1 MTVEYDTIIRGG
13 TIVDGTGMPKWV
25 GDLAIKEGKIA
36 AIDGLKKA
44 KAKKEINAEGL
55 IVAPGFVD
63 AHTHYD
69 AQLFWDPYCTISGWH
84 GVTSVVIGNCGF
96 GFAPCRPE
104 DRDRSML
111 SMTRNEQIALE
122 AMQEGMPWDWT
133 TFPEFLDSLD
143 RTPKGVNVLTFAPLS
158 PLMIY
163 AMGSFAEAKKRRP
176 NEEELKKICD
186 LIDDAMEAGAAGW
199 SVQRMGEH
207 SIQPDFDGTPM
218 VTDIMTDEE
227 GYAFAEVLRKRG
239 EGIIQLTY
247 APSGDKMAE
256 DFFDL
261 PTVEGWVEKLA
272 EVSGRPVLHNTLL
285 AIDGKPE
292 VHRHA
297 MEWLQAC
304 HEKGLTVYG
313 HADTNRNF
321 QQFNFETWN
330 GFDIAPNWKAAL
342 MGTSEERLANLKN
355 PEIRAKMIADK
366 PWLASF
372 EGIGLI
378 VDEIEVLDGAGYP
391 EVEKYVGKNLGQIAA
406 EEGKDNLEVMIEIAV
421 ASELKATLRT
431 PIVHRPNA
439 EYIAE
444 LMKSGKA
451 LPGISDGGAH
461 MKYFV
466 GGAYST
472 DFLTWMVRDTGL
484 LTLEEAH
491 FLLSALP
498 ARVNGFKDRGTLT
511 EGQAADIIIYDMD
524 VLKQVPEGLFETR
537 QDLPGGDWR
546 RVRWAEGYRWTIV
559 NGDVTFENGVC
570 TNATPG
576 KLLRHGR
583 A

>member
-1 MTVEYDTIIRGG
+1 
-13 TIVDGTGMPKWV
+13 MPKWV
-25 GDLAIKEGKIA
+25 GDLGIKNGKIA
-36 AIDGLKKA
+36 AIDNLKSA
-44 KAKKEINAEGL
+44 TATKEIDADGL

-69 AQLFWDPYCTISGWH
+69 AQIFWDPYCTISGWH

-122 AMQEGMPWDWT
+122 AMQQGMPWDWT

-158 PLMIY
+158 PLIIY

-186 LIDDAMEAGAAGW
+186 LIDNAMEAGACGW

-239 EGIIQLTY
+239 AGIIQLTY

-272 EVSGRPVLHNTLL
+272 ETSGRPVLHNTLL

-297 MEWLQAC
+297 VEWLQAC
-304 HEKGLTVYG
+304 HDKGLMVYG

-355 PEIRAKMIADK
+355 PEIKAKMIGDK

-372 EGIGLI
+372 EGIGLT
-378 VDEIEVLDGAGYP
+378 VDDIEVLDGAGYP

-406 EEGKDNLEVMIEIAV
+406 EEGKDNLEVMIDIAV

-444 LMKSGKA
+444 LMRSGKA

-484 LTLEEAH
+484 LSLEEAH
-491 FLLSALP
+491 HLLSALP
-498 ARVNGFKDRGTLT
+498 ARVNGFRDRGTLV

-559 NGDVTFENGVC
+559 NGEVTFENGVC
-570 TNATPG
+570 TDAVPG